1 MSPIAPSSAVASK
14 SRSGAD
20 RRLPGLDGL
29 RGLAVAW
36 VLAFHLWPEVV
47 RGGWLGV
54 GLFFTLS
61 GYLIAGLLDA
71 EVTTTGRLRLGRFM
85 ARRVRRLLPAA
96 LVTIAGTLALTA
108 ILDDQPLREIGV
120 DALTAALNVF
130 NWHASL
136 DEVGYAGIFE
146 AAPEPLAHYWSLA
159 IEEQFYLVFPAAVA
173 LTRRPGRVVCA
184 MAAIGLAGVWLWWGS
199 TDAYVA
205 TPVRALEI
213 AAGAGLAV
221 AQARFG
227 AVRRLFQPPAGLPRP
242 SRLAWAVL
250 LAVAAALTAVSV
262 ARLGPDEALVFRGGP
277 QLMALCWVVLV
288 IAAVRDGWPA
298 RLMAWAPL
306 RWLGLRSYAIYLF
319 HWPVIELTDWHPVVV
334 IAVTLG
340 AAEASFHLLEMPVRR
355 GTGRRAIP
363 LLAAAAAAVVAV
375 AGVAAAASSPA
386 RAIAERAEGADELP
400 AWLTEQDPAEAAAVP
415 TTAVAPSSL
424 PEAAAPDPAPTTAA
438 IAPSTTAASSAEPSA
453 EPDET
458 SGSDPPSSLSSELP
472 APTESTV
479 PPETSLPPADP
490 SLESAH
496 DTPEGTS
503 ETAAPAT
510 TAPVTAPPRPETGF
524 TVPIVTVIGDS
535 TAVHIADGL
544 REWADTSRAMAV
556 VDHSRIGCSPA
567 AFPGSTWHA
576 LRGQVGD
583 EATPSGFQPGVYC
596 RDDYIEP
603 GSDVVLVVDHGA
615 VLFDHL
621 RPDGTWA
628 SILDPDLASDV
639 ADSYRQLVANARA
652 RGVRVVFTTAPQLLT
667 FGDGL
672 SADQPQT
679 SPERAEAYNRLLENL
694 LEEFRP
700 SDGARTVGLIDT
712 APALNLSEYNGP
724 YGRSDGMHVDYERA
738 EDFAGELL
746 GPALLGVLGPPWWP
760 PPASEWWPPADSEW
774 WPPADSEWWPPA
786 DSEWWSSPDSE
797 WWPPADSEWWSSP
810 NSE

>member
-14 SRSGAD
+14 TRSGAG

-36 VLAFHLWPEVV
+36 VLAFHLWPDVV

-71 EVTTTGRLRLGRFM
+71 EVTSTGRLRLGRFM

-96 LVTIAGTLALTA
+96 LVTISGALALTA
-108 ILDDQPLREIGV
+108 IVDDQPLRTIGI

-136 DEVGYAGIFE
+136 DAVGYAGIFE
-146 AAPEPLAHYWSLA
+146 AAPEPLAHFWSLA

-184 MAAIGLAGVWLWWGS
+184 MAAIGLVGVWLWWGS

-227 AVRRLFQPPAGLPRP
+227 AVRRLFQPPADLPRP

-250 LAVAAALTAVSV
+250 LAAAAALTAVSV
-262 ARLGPDEALVFRGGP
+262 AGLGPDAALVFRGGP

-340 AAEASFHLLEMPVRR
+340 AAEASFRLLEMPVRR
-355 GTGRRAIP
+355 GTGRRAVA

-375 AGVAAAASSPA
+375 SAVAAAASSPA
-386 RAIAERAEGADELP
+386 RGIADRAEGADELP
-400 AWLTEQDPAEAAAVP
+400 AWLTEQNAPATAAPA
-415 TTAVAPSSL
+415 TAVAPSSL
-424 PEAAAPDPAPTTAA
+424 PEPTAPDPAPTTAA
-438 IAPSTTAASSAEPSA
+438 VAPSTTAEPPAEPSA

-458 SGSDPPSSLSSELP
+458 SGSEPPSSLASDPPPPTEATVPSETAPPPEPSSE
-472 APTESTV
+472 STQD
-479 PPETSLPPADP
+479 A
-490 SLESAH
+490 
-496 DTPEGTS
+496 PEGTGD
-503 ETAAPAT
+503 TATPPT
-510 TAPVTAPPRPETGF
+510 TAPITVPQQPETGL
-524 TVPIVTVIGDS
+524 TVPIITVIGDS

-544 REWADTSRAMAV
+544 RQWADSTRAMAV

-567 AFPGSTWHA
+567 AVTGSTWHA
-576 LRGQVGD
+576 LRGNVGD
-583 EATPSGFQPGVYC
+583 EPTPSGFQPGVYC
-596 RDDYIEP
+596 RDDYIQP
-603 GSDVVLVVDHGA
+603 GSAVVLVVDHGA

-621 RPDGTWA
+621 RDDGTWA

-667 FGDGL
+667 FGDGR
-672 SADQPQT
+672 SEDQPQT
-679 SPERAEAYNRLLENL
+679 SPERAEAYNALITDLVLDLNGP
-694 LEEFRP
+694 EE
-700 SDGARTVGLIDT
+700 AQMVELIET
-712 APALNLSEYNGP
+712 ATAIDESGYNGL
-724 YGRSDGMHVDYERA
+724 YGRSDGMHVDYEKA
-738 EDFAGELL
+738 EVFAADVL
-746 GPALLGVLGPPWWP
+746 GPALLAMLGPG
-760 PPASEWWPPADSEW
+760 
-774 WPPADSEWWPPA
+774 
-786 DSEWWSSPDSE
+786 
-797 WWPPADSEWWSSP
+797 
-810 NSE
+810 

>member
-1 MSPIAPSSAVASK
+1 MSLIAPSSAVAPK
-14 SRSGAD
+14 TRSGAD

-36 VLAFHLWPEVV
+36 VLAFHLWPDVV

-71 EVTTTGRLRLGRFM
+71 ELTSTGRLRLGRFM

-96 LVTIAGTLALTA
+96 LVTISGALALTA
-108 ILDDQPLREIGV
+108 IVDDQPLRTIGI

-136 DEVGYAGIFE
+136 DEVGYAGIFSD
-146 AAPEPLAHYWSLA
+146 APEPLAHFWSLA

-184 MAAIGLAGVWLWWGS
+184 MAAIGLVGVWLWWGS

-227 AVRRLFQPPAGLPRP
+227 AVRRLFQPPADLPRP

-250 LAVAAALTAVSV
+250 LAAAAALTVLSV
-262 ARLGPDEALVFRGGP
+262 ARLGPEDASVFRGGP
-277 QLMALCWVVLV
+277 QLMALCWLVLV

-319 HWPVIELTDWHPVVV
+319 HWPVIELTDWHPAVV

-340 AAEASFHLLEMPVRR
+340 AAEASFRLLEMPVRR
-355 GTGRRAIP
+355 GTGRRAIL

-375 AGVAAAASSPA
+375 SAVAVAASSPA
-386 RAIAERAEGADELP
+386 RGIGERAEGADELP
-400 AWLTEQDPAEAAAVP
+400 AWLTEQNPSGAAAP
-415 TTAVAPSSL
+415 TTAAAPSSL
-424 PEAAAPDPAPTTAA
+424 PEPTAPDPAPTTAA
-438 IAPSTTAASSAEPSA
+438 AAPSTTAEPPAEPPA

-458 SGSDPPSSLSSELP
+458 SGSEPPSSLASEP
-472 APTESTV
+472 PPPTESTV
-479 PPETSLPPADP
+479 PSETPPPPSDP
-490 SLESAH
+490 PSESTQDA
-496 DTPEGTS
+496 PEGTGD
-503 ETAAPAT
+503 TTTPPT
-510 TAPVTAPPRPETGF
+510 TAPVTVPPQPETGL
-524 TVPIVTVIGDS
+524 TVPIVTVLGDS
-535 TAVHIADGL
+535 TAVHIGDGL
-544 REWADTSRAMAV
+544 RQWADNTRAMAV

-567 AFPGSTWHA
+567 AVTGSTWHA
-576 LRGQVGD
+576 LRGQVGH
-583 EATPSGFQPGVYC
+583 EPTPSGFQPGVYC
-596 RDDYIEP
+596 RDDYIQP
-603 GSDVVLVVDHGA
+603 GSAVVLVVDHGA

-621 RPDGTWA
+621 REDGTWA

-667 FGDGL
+667 FGYGP
-672 SADQPQT
+672 SGNQPQT
-679 SPERAEAYNRLLENL
+679 SPERAEAYNALITDLVLDLNGPGEA
-694 LEEFRP
+694 P
-700 SDGARTVGLIDT
+700 TVELIET
-712 APALNLSEYNGP
+712 ATAIDESGYNGL
-724 YGRSDGMHVDYERA
+724 YGRSDGMHVDYEKA
-738 EDFAGELL
+738 EVFAADVL
-746 GPALLGVLGPPWWP
+746 GPALLAMLGPG
-760 PPASEWWPPADSEW
+760 
-774 WPPADSEWWPPA
+774 
-786 DSEWWSSPDSE
+786 
-797 WWPPADSEWWSSP
+797 
-810 NSE
+810 